1 MKGKTEECSYE
12 ANYFGVVFF
21 TEVRGADDKGFIM
34 IEKWYTSFHVTAPAL
49 RSQSISIPVG
59 EDSLEPTL
67 QDCGEVQ
74 PEHWCDKR

>member
-34 IEKWYTSFHVTAPAL
+34 IEKWYASLHITAPAF
-49 RSQSISIPVG
+49 RSESVSITVG
-59 EDSLEPTL
+59 EDSFEPSL
-67 QDCGEVQ
+67 QDGGKV
-74 PEHWCDKR
+74 